1 MRSYQTGDLVLLT
14 LDSPGAVGITH
25 GLKQLK
31 DRKFRINKIVAI
43 NPSGKNPGCRGFYF
57 ELKGCESE
65 RGIPY
70 AITEDWIMPMKE
82 LKR

>member
-14 LDSPGAVGITH
+14 LDRPGTVGITH
-25 GLKQLK
+25 GLKELK
-31 DRKFRINKIVAI
+31 DRKFRISKIKAI
-43 NPSGKNPGCRGFYF
+43 NPSGKAAGCRGFYF

-65 RGIPY
+65 KGIPY
-70 AITEDWIMPMKE
+70 AITEDWIMPMRE